1 MYTENSAVHL
11 SKVLTFFRD
20 STFELEATYATPDR
34 VPDNDSSIAK
44 FLVGNDLTFARHH
57 SNSV

>member
-20 STFELEATYATPDR
+20 STFELEATYATPER

-44 FLVGNDLTFARHH
+44 FLVRNEPTSIDID
-57 SNSV
+57 SNVI